1 MSLLTDSVLQ
11 SGLIFFIFLGVFWY
25 LTNKNLESRVSPK
38 TKRLIQY
45 GLFMLIIILIIF
57 IFKNHSAEYI
67 KQNS

>member
-11 SGLIFFIFLGVFWY
+11 GGLIFFIFLGVFWY

-45 GLFMLIIILIIF
+45 GLFMLIIILIIL

-67 KQNS
+67 RQNS